1 MYGMNRFVMKGAI
14 FGAIAS
20 LVASAANAETTADKI
35 ARAMT
40 AAPTNISEQA
50 TFRDLD
56 GTLLQ
61 EGTNGWVC
69 FPGVPLIPDDTHPM
83 CNDAVWMSWMGAV
96 STGGEFSTDVVGVSY
111 MLAGDAMVNNDNP
124 MATDQNDGG
133 MWIEEGPHIMLLFPN
148 KAMVANL
155 SNDPYAG
162 GPYIMWGDTP
172 LWHVMAPLEAQEP
185 AN

>member
-1 MYGMNRFVMKGAI
+1 MCGMNKFAVRGAVFVAI
-14 FGAIAS
+14 VS
-20 LVASAANAETTADKI
+20 LVASAADAETAADKI

-83 CNDAVWMSWMGAV
+83 CNDAVWMAWMAAI
-96 STGGEFSTDVVGVSY
+96 STGREFSTDVIGVSY
-111 MLAGDAMVNNDNP
+111 MLAGDAMVNNANP
-124 MATDQNDGG
+124 MATDQHDGG
-133 MWIEEGPHIMLLFPN
+133 MWIQEGPHLMLLFPN
-148 KAMVANL
+148 KEMVVNL
-155 SNDPYAG
+155 PHDPYAG
-162 GPYIMWGDTP
+162 GPYVMWGDTP
-172 LWHVMAPLEAQEP
+172 LWHVMAPIEAQEP
-185 AN
+185 EN

>member
-1 MYGMNRFVMKGAI
+1 MFRMNKIAVKGALLA
-14 FGAIAS
+14 AIAS
-20 LVASAANAETTADKI
+20 HLALAAHAETTADKI

-40 AAPTNISEQA
+40 AAPTNISGQA

-61 EGTNGWVC
+61 DGTNGWVC

-83 CNDAVWMSWMGAV
+83 CNDAVWMAWMTAI
-96 STGGEFSTDVVGVSY
+96 SSGGEFSTDVIGVSY
-111 MLAGDAMVNNDNP
+111 MLAGDAMVNNADP

-133 MWIEEGPHIMLLFPN
+133 MWIEEGPHLMLLFPN
-148 KAMVANL
+148 KGMVANL

-172 LWHVMAPLEAQEP
+172 LWHVMAPIATQER
-185 AN
+185 AK